1 MQILVSTVDP
11 SGRISRESTACLALM
26 LSRVIPGLKASMS
39 SEDPKPVE
47 ESLLKIIDHARTSQ
61 LLELLCECL
70 IASGSD
76 TISGS
81 TNMVPA
87 ACEACK
93 AIWYLAHAVDIMSI
107 GAHHFSFPLANSWRQ
122 IHSMQEQGSMADSNS
137 TNLINI
143 FVKSFLASRPMQ
155 VAVYHCLHN
164 GLESAIHACL
174 QVILRCCLTRSHKF
188 FNMFL
193 PHGSMYRFCRPSE
206 MLKRYRV
213 VFIHSVF
220 VLAWFKYH
228 RVFF

>member
-1 MQILVSTVDP
+1 
-11 SGRISRESTACLALM
+11 LM
-26 LSRVIPGLKASMS
+26 LSRVISGLKASMS

-193 PHGSMYRFCRPSE
+193 SHGSMCHFRRPSP
-206 MLKRYRV
+206 MLK
-213 VFIHSVF
+213 
-220 VLAWFKYH
+220 
-228 RVFF
+228 

>member
-1 MQILVSTVDP
+1 LLPTSGFIVSYIFIFDYEIFDMQILTSTVDP

-26 LSRVIPGLKASMS
+26 LSRVISGLKASMS
-39 SEDPKPVE
+39 SEGTKAVD
-47 ESLLKIIDHARTSQ
+47 ESLLKIIDHARRSH

-70 IASGSD
+70 ITSGSD
-76 TISGS
+76 IISGS

-93 AIWYLAHAVDIMSI
+93 AIWYLAHAVDMSI
-107 GAHHFSFPLANSWRQ
+107 SAHHFSFPLANSWRQ

-174 QVILRCCLTRSHKF
+174 QVTQMLFDYKSIRFHSAPF
-188 FNMFL
+188 F
-193 PHGSMYRFCRPSE
+193 SMVVHIFCRPCE
-206 MLKRYRV
+206 KLR
-213 VFIHSVF
+213 
-220 VLAWFKYH
+220 
-228 RVFF
+228 